1 MQMMKSAV
9 SRTLSAA
16 TAAVVLSL
24 ALAAPRADAQD
35 LGIRVGAKAPTAVI
49 ETLDGGTADLAKW
62 IGKEPVLLEF
72 WATWCGNCRE
82 LEPTLKAA
90 HEKYGDRVRFI
101 GVAVSV
107 NQSQERVRRHMARHG
122 MPLHEMLYD
131 RTGDASEAFETPA
144 TSYIVV
150 IDRTGTVVYTGLGGK
165 QDLEG
170 AIQKALGPGSR

>member
-1 MQMMKSAV
+1 MRTMLSVLPRTIAV
-9 SRTLSAA
+9 
-16 TAAVVLSL
+16 
-24 ALAAPRADAQD
+24 ALAAAALALLTPRAEAQD
-35 LGIRVGAKAPTAVI
+35 LGIRVGAKAPAAVI
-49 ETLDGGTADLAKW
+49 ETLDGAPADLAKW

-72 WATWCGNCRE
+72 WATWCGNCRQ
-82 LEPTLKAA
+82 LEPALKAA

-107 NQSQERVRRHMARHG
+107 NQSQERVRRHMAQHE

-150 IDRTGTVVYTGLGGK
+150 LDRTGTVVYTGLGGK
-165 QDLEG
+165 QDLEA
-170 AIQKALGPGSR
+170 AIRKALGSASR